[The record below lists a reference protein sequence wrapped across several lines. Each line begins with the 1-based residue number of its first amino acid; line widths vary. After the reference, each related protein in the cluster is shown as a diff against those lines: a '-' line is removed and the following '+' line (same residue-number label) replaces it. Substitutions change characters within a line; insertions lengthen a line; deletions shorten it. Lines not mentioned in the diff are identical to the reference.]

1 MTNCCDDFGTCTRGA
16 NCQARAGTVPPE
28 AGNVRLPPVD
38 YDGGQPLSHD
48 ENMAMGRTLLLWLIS
63 VVTVV
68 GTVSI
73 FVSFGTEHYAELLWG
88 LLATLS

>member
-38 YDGGQPLSHD
+38 YDDPLSHT
-48 ENMAMGRTLLLWLIS
+48 ENMALVRTLVAWLAGVLCFVAVVSLAVSYSTEAHADVLWAFL
-63 VVTVV
+63 
-68 GTVSI
+68 
-73 FVSFGTEHYAELLWG
+73 AG
-88 LLATLS
+88 LS